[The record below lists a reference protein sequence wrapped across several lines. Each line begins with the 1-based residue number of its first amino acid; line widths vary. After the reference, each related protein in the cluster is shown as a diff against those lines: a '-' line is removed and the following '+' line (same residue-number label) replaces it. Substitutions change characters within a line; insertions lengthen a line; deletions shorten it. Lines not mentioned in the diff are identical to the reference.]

1 MKELQRL
8 VHIIDK
14 HSSNSLPLINF
25 QDESTLEFKLF
36 NLLKKNQ
43 VPSEETVA
51 EELYG
56 SKKLS
61 GSYRTLKSRFRK
73 KLYKHLH
80 FLDHNV
86 DNLESANHSFYACL
100 SILTEAQA
108 LMMHSEYK
116 PALKLFEQVMR
127 ISDRYENNEMRI
139 KALEG
144 IRDINHVLSKFD
156 DHAENVVAL
165 EEYYQVQSCERQS
178 VMIYDKAI
186 LTLRGHVSLKP
197 ILLEQ
202 FPTLLS
208 ELWGLWEK
216 SNSSRIFFH
225 HHMLQIA
232 YLEQIGNYARI
243 VDAIGQTE
251 KLVKA
256 NRVNTSWY
264 NRKYNSYIVIYA
276 LLQSRQYEK
285 GLRLAAE
292 NIKSFVKYSANWFAF
307 MENYVLLAMHSK
319 QYKLAENLLK
329 EVIEGEHLRKLG
341 DSSIERWELYR
352 RYFAFVVEQVR
363 EEQLQALSTGITTRL
378 LILPNDK
385 VGFNLA
391 LLVLDVLEKLAAPHV
406 EDLALHAERVRKYT
420 SKHLKGEKAER
431 PRLFL
436 RLLLLVLTKSS
447 TEARVQGEE
456 LLEKLK
462 ATPLPGDAFTEV
474 EIVPYEH
481 LWELAV
487 QLLKRREQLL

>member
-1 MKELQRL
+1 M
-8 VHIIDK
+8 
-14 HSSNSLPLINF
+14 
-25 QDESTLEFKLF
+25 
-36 NLLKKNQ
+36 
-43 VPSEETVA
+43 
-51 EELYG
+51 
-56 SKKLS
+56 
-61 GSYRTLKSRFRK
+61 KSRFRK

-80 FLDHNV
+80 FLDYTI
-86 DNLESANHSFYACL
+86 DNLESVHHSFYVCL

-108 LMMHSEYK
+108 LMLHSEYK

-127 ISDRYENNEMRI
+127 ISDVYENNEMRI

-144 IRDINHVLSKFD
+144 IRDVNHALSRFD
-156 DHAENVVAL
+156 IHAKNVAAL
-165 EEYYQVQSCERQS
+165 KEYYQVQSCERQS
-178 VMIYDKAI
+178 VLMYDEAI
-186 LTLRGHVSLKP
+186 LTLRGHVSHKP
-197 ILLEQ
+197 GLLEQ
-202 FPTLLS
+202 LPTLLS

-225 HHMLQIA
+225 HHVLQIA

-243 VDAIGQTE
+243 VDAIDHTE
-251 KLVKA
+251 RKVKE
-256 NRVNTSWY
+256 NRINTSWY
-264 NRKYNSYIVIYA
+264 NRKYNSYIVVYA

-292 NIKSFVKYSANWFAF
+292 NIKLFGKYTANWFAY
-307 MENYVLLAMHSK
+307 MENYVLLAIHSK
-319 QYKLAENLLK
+319 QYKLAEELLRD
-329 EVIEGEHLRKLG
+329 VIEGEHLKKLG

-352 RYFAFVVEQVR
+352 RYFAFVVAQER
-363 EEQLQALSTGITTRL
+363 EEQLQALSTGITTKL

-420 SKHLKGEKAER
+420 RKHLKGEKAER

-447 TEARVQGEE
+447 AEARVQGEE

-462 ATPLPGDAFTEV
+462 ATPLPGDAFSEV

-481 LWELAV
+481 LWELGLH
-487 QLLKRREQLL
+487 LLKRREKQV